1 MFKKIFYFMFFICP
15 LLFGQTI
22 KPRISVQEVEHD
34 FGNSAGSYTFLIYNS
49 GGGVLKINKVRS
61 TCSCLT
67 TSLDKNE
74 ISMADSAK
82 LTVDFS
88 GSNKKGQMLEYIY
101 VTTNDE
107 TTPELRLTV
116 AADKQ
121 IPPLIFPNLS
131 SFDSTTN
138 KRERPADSP
147 IIYFA
152 ETYHDFGVVTKGNVV
167 GFNFTVMNKG
177 NSTLKIK
184 RIRTSCGC
192 TAALVDKNIIG
203 PGKSTII
210 HTEFDSSFENGKVH
224 RTIEVISN
232 DPLNEKSILNI
243 YAEVKPGSN

>member
-1 MFKKIFYFMFFICP
+1 MLKKIFYLSLFICP
-15 LLFGQTI
+15 FLISQTI
-22 KPRISVQEVEHD
+22 KPRISVQKVEHD
-34 FGNSAGSYTFLIYNS
+34 FGSSAGSYTFLIYNS
-49 GGGVLKINKVRS
+49 GGGVLKINKVRT

-74 ISMADSAK
+74 IPMADSAK

-88 GSNKKGQMLEYIY
+88 GSNGKGQMLEYIY
-101 VTTNDE
+101 VSTNDE

-131 SFDSTTN
+131 SYDSTGN
-138 KRERPADSP
+138 KKERPADSP

-152 ETYHDFGVVTKGNVV
+152 ETSHDFGAVTKGNVV

-177 NSTLKIK
+177 KSKLIIK

-192 TAALVDKNIIG
+192 TAALADKNTIE

-210 HTEFDSSFENGKVH
+210 HTEFDSSFLDGKIH

-232 DPLNEKSILNI
+232 DPLNEKTILNI
-243 YAEVKPGSN
+243 YADVKPGSN